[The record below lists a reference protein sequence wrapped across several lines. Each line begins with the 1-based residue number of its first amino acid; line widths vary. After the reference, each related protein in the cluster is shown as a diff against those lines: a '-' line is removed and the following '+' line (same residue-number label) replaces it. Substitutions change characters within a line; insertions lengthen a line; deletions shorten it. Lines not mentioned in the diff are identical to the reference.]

1 MPKSNVLLII
11 IIAALTGL
19 TIFGVMIWR
28 VTQVE
33 NSTEAETQARFS
45 AIRSRFE
52 SPAPVFRLGTKPLRG
67 TTSEPVESDTEQ
79 PDTLRVMVYSQ
90 RTNRLVSSRIP
101 FWFYELKAP
110 AVELTLRGA
119 GFDPV
124 AMGVTLEDMKGHGI
138 ALLLDEVLDNGDLIL
153 VWTE

>member
-1 MPKSNVLLII
+1 MPKSNFLLII

-33 NSTEAETQARFS
+33 NSTEAEAQARFS
-45 AIRSRFE
+45 TIRSRFE
-52 SPAPVFRLGTKPLRG
+52 PPTPVFRLGSKPLRG
-67 TTSEPVESDTEQ
+67 TISDTAAADTAQ
-79 PDTLRVMVYSQ
+79 PDTLLVLVYNK

-138 ALLLDEVLDNGDLIL
+138 ALLLDEVLHNGDLIL